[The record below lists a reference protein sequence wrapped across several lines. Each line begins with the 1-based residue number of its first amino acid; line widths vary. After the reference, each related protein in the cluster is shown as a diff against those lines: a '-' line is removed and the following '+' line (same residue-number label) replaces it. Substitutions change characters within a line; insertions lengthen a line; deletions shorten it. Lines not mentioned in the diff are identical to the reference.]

1 MATSTLISLIPLLPA
16 LGAAVIGLLVL
27 AAAGREEGPNKT
39 LVGIVAVAG
48 PALAFCLALK
58 LFGLVADDP
67 TPLRATPWTW
77 FAVGEL
83 SVPMSFVVDRLSS
96 VMLLVIT
103 GIGSLIH
110 LYSTG
115 YMAHE
120 RGFARF
126 FAYLNLF
133 TASMLILVLGAN
145 VPVMFLGWEGVGVC
159 SYLLIGY
166 YFQDVPKAQAANK
179 AFIVNRIGDWG
190 LLLGLFTL
198 FFFAGAH
205 GVWSLDFATLG
216 AKSDLLFKAYPTM
229 AAVIGLLFF
238 IGASGKSAQFPLHVW
253 LADAMAGPTPVS
265 ALIHAATMVTAGVYM
280 IARMGFLYEHAP
292 LAGAVISCI
301 GAFTAILAATIALT
315 QRNIKKVLAYST
327 VSQLGYMF
335 MAVGAGAYAAGVFH
349 LVTHAFFKAALF
361 LGAGAVIHA
370 MHHEE
375 EMDRYGGLK
384 DKLPYTWAIMGIGTL
399 AIAGVPPLAGFFS
412 KDGILAAAYEHG
424 WTGIFWVGAITG
436 GLTAFYMFRMF
447 FLTFYGKPR
456 DQALHDHAH
465 EGPWVMNAPLA
476 VLATGA
482 VTVGV
487 FGMPMAWGGSRFS
500 EYLAPALPKAHHA
513 AMDAAALHSMEYSLM
528 AVATVAAGIGITIA
542 VLRYVVWHR
551 ADFSPRQGLAAL
563 LDRKYFLDEIND
575 ALFVKPSIHLV
586 GWGAWRVV
594 DRQIIDGAVRAVPA
608 AIRWAAQGLR
618 PLQMGRTRGYAYVML
633 GGTLAIVLWVMSH
646 YALLRL

>member
-1 MATSTLISLIPLLPA
+1 MATTTLVSLIPLLPA
-16 LGAAVIGLLVL
+16 LGAVVIGLLVL
-27 AAAGREEGPNKT
+27 LAAGKAEGPNKT
-39 LVGIVAVAG
+39 LVSIVAVAG

-58 LFGLVADDP
+58 LFGIVADDP
-67 TPLRATPWTW
+67 TPIRATPWTW
-77 FAVGEL
+77 FAVGDL
-83 SVPMSFVVDRLSS
+83 QVPMSFVVDRLSS

-110 LYSTG
+110 LYSVG
-115 YMAHE
+115 YMGHE

-166 YFQDVPKAQAANK
+166 YFHDVPKAQAANK

-198 FFFAGAH
+198 FFFAGAQ
-205 GVWSLDFATLG
+205 GVWSLDFATL
-216 AKSDLLFKAYPTM
+216 AEKHEIFKAAPAM
-229 AAVIGLLFF
+229 AVVIGLLFF
-238 IGASGKSAQFPLHVW
+238 VGASGKSAQFPLHVW

-280 IARMGFLYEHAP
+280 VARMGFLFEHAP
-292 LAGAVISCI
+292 AAGAIISMV
-301 GAFTAILAATIALT
+301 GAFTAIMAASIALT

-424 WTGIFWVGAITG
+424 WTGIFTVGLITG
-436 GLTAFYMFRMF
+436 GMTAFYMFRMF
-447 FLTFYGKPR
+447 YLTFYGKPR
-456 DQALHDHAH
+456 DAELHAHAH

-482 VTVGV
+482 VVVGI
-487 FGMPMAWGGSRFS
+487 FGLPAALGGSRFS
-500 EYLAPALPKAHHA
+500 EFLAPALPKAHHSGL
-513 AMDAAALHSMEYSLM
+513 DAFALHSMEFSLM
-528 AVATVAAGIGITIA
+528 GMAVVAAGVGILIA
-542 VLRYVVWHR
+542 TLRYVVWQR
-551 ADFSPRQGLAAL
+551 ADFSPRSGLAAL
-563 LDRKYFLDEIND
+563 LDRKYYLDEIND
-575 ALFVKPSIHLV
+575 ALFVKPSIHLL

-594 DRQIIDGAVRAVPA
+594 DRQVIDGAVRAVPA
-608 AIRWAAQGLR
+608 AIRWAAQGVR